1 MIIPLMNLPLKTLW
15 FCRFVSF
22 ALALG
27 VGLSAGFWVLQWV
40 GAPTGV
46 PSAEVYASTSVV
58 VQTAAVARALG
69 AGPAVAVPDEPVA
82 ALASSRFNLVG
93 VLAQGGAAG
102 AALIAVD
109 GLRPTPYV
117 VGAKVGDAWVLHS
130 VKQRQAVLVQPAAAD
145 EQASTGEAGLVLQM
159 PPLDEAKLK

>member
-1 MIIPLMNLPLKTLW
+1 MIIRPMNLLPKTLW
-15 FCRFVSF
+15 FSRFVTF

-46 PSAEVYASTSVV
+46 PYAEVYAPTTVV
-58 VQTAAVARALG
+58 AQTAAVARALG
-69 AGPAVAVPDEPVA
+69 AGPAAAAPEEPGE

-109 GLRPTPYV
+109 GLRPKPYV
-117 VGAKVGDAWVLHS
+117 VGAKVGDEWVLHS
-130 VKQRQAVLVQPAAAD
+130 VKQRQAVLVRPASAD
-145 EQASTGEAGLVLQM
+145 GQASTGDAGLVLQM
-159 PPLDEAKLK
+159 PPLAEAKLK